1 VTAVAVNVI
10 VTAVTILM
18 VGFVGVWLILPRT
31 RGWIEAPKYQPLRWD
46 AVESHQPRSP
56 GSGAGRGDPPAAT
69 SA

>member
-31 RGWIEAPKYQPLRWD
+31 RGWIEAPKDQPLRWD
-46 AVESHQPRSP
+46 VEESGRPESAAA
-56 GSGAGRGDPPAAT
+56 GAGRGDPPAAT
-69 SA
+69 PA